1 MPARQNWLDAA
12 QETTLIDEY
21 AQKLTPFLDALA
33 DGKIDTSE
41 LTSQEKRVVEL
52 MKKIEPTLNDAQ
64 HADVTRLLCELTAL
78 NVMQTLN
85 SLQAERKPT
94 KFRG

>member
-1 MPARQNWLDAA
+1 MPRQNWLDAA

-33 DGKIDTSE
+33 DGRIDTKE
-41 LTSQEKRVVEL
+41 LTAQEKRVVEL

-64 HADVTRLLCELTAL
+64 HAEVTKLLCELTAL

-85 SLQAERKPT
+85 SIQAERKPT

>member
-1 MPARQNWLDAA
+1 MPRRNWLDAA

-33 DGKIDTSE
+33 DGRIDAGE
-41 LTSQEKRVVEL
+41 LTAQEKRVVEL

-64 HADVTRLLCELTAL
+64 HADVTKLLCELTAL

-85 SLQAERKPT
+85 SLQAERTPT